1 MERHEKYESFECTI
15 CSFTFR
21 KEEVYLKHRLYHTGE
36 RKHLCPTCF
45 QAFETK
51 DNFKKHLERHDVN
64 KAKQFSCKTCSK
76 RLKTNYNLKYHN
88 EMVHEGQRNF
98 SRGACGREL
107 TTLQSLK
114 GHEEKCKLE
123 TKQITQKLSEV
134 LEIKMRNIKY
144 EIWIILM
151 GRARGYK

>member
-1 MERHEKYESFECTI
+1 
-15 CSFTFR
+15 
-21 KEEVYLKHRLYHTGE
+21 
-36 RKHLCPTCF
+36 
-45 QAFETK
+45 
-51 DNFKKHLERHDVN
+51 
-64 KAKQFSCKTCSK
+64 
-76 RLKTNYNLKYHN
+76 
-88 EMVHEGQRNF
+88 MVHEGQRNF
-98 SRGACGREL
+98 SCGACGREL

-151 GRARGYK
+151 GRARGYTYGMENE

>member
-1 MERHEKYESFECTI
+1 M
-15 CSFTFR
+15 
-21 KEEVYLKHRLYHTGE
+21 
-36 RKHLCPTCF
+36 
-45 QAFETK
+45 
-51 DNFKKHLERHDVN
+51 N

-98 SRGACGREL
+98 SCGACGREL

-114 GHEEKCKLE
+114 EHEGKCKLAI
-123 TKQITQKLSEV
+123 KQIIQKLYEV
-134 LEIKMRNIKY
+134 FRNKMRNMKY